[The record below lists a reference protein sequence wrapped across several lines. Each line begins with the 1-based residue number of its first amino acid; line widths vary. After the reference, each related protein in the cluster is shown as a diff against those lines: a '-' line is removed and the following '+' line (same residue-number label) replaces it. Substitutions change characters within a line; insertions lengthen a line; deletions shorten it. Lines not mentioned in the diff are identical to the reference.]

1 MAARSFAGDS
11 GGTARLAARIFVGDS
26 GGTARLVKRI
36 FVGDS
41 GGNARLVFQYRTIAF
56 SDQSISDS
64 FPGSATCGYLVSGN
78 AEGTAGSIIQQIH
91 GSTSTL
97 ETYITPLADYSLLEA
112 KAVLSSGTTPL
123 GSAMNT
129 FFDLASNSPTW
140 SIASF
145 SGNVGSVFVV
155 TIREKANTSNTV
167 SHTISLSAS
176 A

>member
-1 MAARSFAGDS
+1 VAVSGVGS
-11 GGTARLAARIFVGDS
+11 GGAWKDILP
-26 GGTARLVKRI
+26 GTA
-36 FVGDS
+36 VGA
-41 GGNARLVFQYRTIAF
+41 GGAWKSIQGMWVGAGGAWKQFFQNRTIAF

-64 FPGSATCGYLVSGN
+64 FPGSATCGYSVSGN
-78 AEGTAGSIIQQIH
+78 AEGTAGFIIQQIH

-97 ETYITPLADYSLLEA
+97 ETYITPLADYSFLEA
-112 KAVLSSGTTPL
+112 KAVLSSGTTPS

-129 FFDLASNSPTW
+129 FFDLASNSPAW

-145 SGNVGSVFVV
+145 SGNIGSVFVV